1 MMKQLNCF
9 LFFCCREFVDE
20 TGAVC
25 LVQMPNGTLYEG
37 HGTNKKLA
45 KYDACQQALNS

>member
-1 MMKQLNCF
+1 LI
-9 LFFCCREFVDE
+9 LFFFFSREFLDE

-37 HGTNKKLA
+37 HGNNKKLA
-45 KYDACQQALNS
+45 KYDACEQALNFKN